1 VPNINSIYKEITADW
16 TSSSYDVYEDVAE
29 TSALSSGGKYLVI
42 VNVQF
47 GTDINE
53 VAKIRT
59 LFDGVELAGSLF
71 SETSRSS
78 THETRYSYFTMVEP
92 GASGKTIKIQA
103 LALSGHPISVKTATI
118 SCLDLQNL
126 VAGSDYIFT
135 ENSLD
140 TVNTNSYQ
148 EMAYINIPATKHTAG
163 DWLVLSAAQFSINST
178 SVSLY
183 QKLEYRGIESFPEI
197 IQSSNG
203 TGAYKTNYM
212 QRVISVP
219 FLGYP
224 AHLGGTT
231 ADGGYKRL
239 SLKTKDSS
247 IRETNNT
254 CKQAKVFALR
264 LASTQHTAYYQ
275 SSSSTEL
282 LSLGDFDN
290 VASLSNYTP
299 PQDDALTAAASAFA
313 TGKTLILTYGGFN
326 PNGTTGSDER
336 CWMNITWS
344 DPSLETDFIDSFS
357 DESIFVSGANNE
369 KNPIGFAGIK
379 DSSSVSGPKK
389 ITMKV
394 KTYSDIGRVFDA
406 SICAIGLGAPVTT
419 EVGGPRAKLE
429 MNPVIR
435 LS

>member
-1 VPNINSIYKEITADW
+1 VPNINSIYKEVTADW
-16 TSSSYDVYEDVAE
+16 TSSSYGVYEDVAE

-47 GTDINE
+47 VTDINE
-53 VAKIRT
+53 EAKIRT
-59 LFDGVELAGSLF
+59 LFDGVELGGSLS
-71 SETSRSS
+71 SESSRSS
-78 THETRYSYFTMVEP
+78 SHETRYSYFTMVEP
-92 GASGKTIKIQA
+92 SSSGKTIKIQA
-103 LALSGHPISVKTATI
+103 QASSGHPVSIKTATI

-140 TVNTNSYQ
+140 STNTNSYQ
-148 EMAYINIPATKHTAG
+148 EMAYINIPATKNTAG
-163 DWLVLSAAQFSINST
+163 DWLVLSAAQFNINST

-183 QKLEYRGIESFPEI
+183 QKIEYKGLESFPEI
-197 IQSSNG
+197 IQTSNG
-203 TGAYKTNYM
+203 AGSYRTNYM
-212 QRVISVP
+212 QRIVSVP

-224 AHLGGTT
+224 EHLGGTT

-247 IRETNNT
+247 TRETNNT

-264 LASTQHTAYYQ
+264 LAAAQHTAYYQ
-275 SSSSTEL
+275 SSSSSEL
-282 LSLGDFDN
+282 LSSGDFDT
-290 VASLSNYTP
+290 VASLSNYNP
-299 PQDDALTAAASAFA
+299 PQDDASTSAASQFT

-344 DPSLETDFIDSFS
+344 DPSLETDFIAGFS
-357 DESIFVSGANNE
+357 DESIFVSGSSYE
-369 KNPIGFAGIK
+369 KNPIGFAGIQAH
-379 DSSSVSGPKK
+379 SAVSGPKK

-394 KTYSDIGRVFDA
+394 KTYSDIGLVYDA
-406 SICAIGLGAPVTT
+406 SICVIGLGAPVPTT
-419 EVGGPRAKLE
+419 AGGPRAKLE